1 MATLKDHISQQS
13 VVVRRGE
20 TSVLATVVRLASSSD
35 TVELPNMAAS
45 SNSAAQL
52 RRPGDAAVT
61 VSQSDVNSVTVSSG
75 KAGQEVLIVS
85 LHNDP
90 IVNG

>member
-1 MATLKDHISQQS
+1 MATIKDHIAQQPS
-13 VVVRRGE
+13 VVRRGQ
-20 TSVLATVVRLASSSD
+20 TTVLSTVVRLTGASD

-52 RRPGDAAVT
+52 RRPGDSAVT
-61 VSQSDVNSVTVSSG
+61 VSQSDINSVSVTG
-75 KAGQEVLIVS
+75 GTAGQEVLIVS
-85 LHNDP
+85 LHQDP